1 MSTLTVHL
9 DRDDARGLA
18 APGSF
23 TTRQPFDV
31 VFENHGRGTRVHL
44 HLDDGLARVASLA
57 DGNQFVPGESTE
69 RVRVDVTNVEEAVTG
84 TLTLS
89 TDYGAKKEHVE
100 VTVAPYLDSGVR
112 EGGVEVDERL
122 AEPAQEAKAEAE
134 TEFPSLS
141 TAAFVALSL
150 GALAV
155 AIAVVIVV
163 ESPIV
168 VFGAVLVALAVV
180 GTLGVALS

>member
-89 TDYGAKKEHVE
+89 TDYGAKEEHVE

-122 AEPAQEAKAEAE
+122 AKPAQEPEAE